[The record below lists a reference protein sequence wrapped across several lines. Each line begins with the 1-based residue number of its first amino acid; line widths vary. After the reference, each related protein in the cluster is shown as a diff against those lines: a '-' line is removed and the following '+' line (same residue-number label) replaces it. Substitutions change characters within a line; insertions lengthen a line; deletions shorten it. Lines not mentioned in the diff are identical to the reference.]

1 MIRFG
6 MTLLT
11 VGLVFGIGQAKAE
24 DKGDKDKIQGEWS
37 LVTREDNGQSEK
49 ITEDNEHFIKLKIEG
64 DVVLEIVFLANGSIQ
79 VNRVVSGLGHGLDE
93 AASRAAQQIKFK
105 PAKRDGQPVDFPA
118 RVRIEFRMAY

>member
-64 DVVLEIVFLANGSIQ
+64 DKFMVTLKICIGGPEAPDRPAEFKSKDEVKLFTFK
-79 VNRVVSGLGHGLDE
+79 RV
-93 AASRAAQQIKFK
+93 KK
-105 PAKRDGQPVDFPA
+105 
-118 RVRIEFRMAY
+118 